1 VVVLGGSFL
10 IVKPKEKPKTNDIKK
25 TMLPNLKTL
34 ARVRATIKNFRNK
47 PGERKGKIHYGVFL
61 LCFGSG
67 LRVSEAISFDYQE
80 KYNGLYKLKSTKGK
94 SERYVAVSDEIV
106 QELKANH

>member
-1 VVVLGGSFL
+1 VLDGNFQG
-10 IVKPKEKPKTNDIKK
+10 VKPREKPRKNDIKK
-25 TMLPNLKTL
+25 IMLPNLKTL
-34 ARVRATIKNFRNK
+34 TRVRATIKNFRNK

-80 KYNGLYKLKSTKGK
+80 KHNGLYKVKSTKGK
-94 SERYVAVSDEIV
+94 SERYVAVSDKIV
-106 QELKANH
+106 QELKANN